1 MERILYG
8 KNRAKRE
15 DYLEEIGTFQ
25 GHRIYQFKAIDL
37 TTTQRYM
44 SYVAI
49 LKTLQSEQC
58 RVAVAN
64 AFDLI
69 LEQVQI
75 VNDITEL
82 RTQIPQLIGHAR
94 HFISYELYEKELFD
108 MVNCMILIDDE
119 PIDTF
124 SDTHTSIKVELYD
137 RSPEMKAFFLSYAI
151 RFLASSRHT
160 ARDLSVESYLKEDY
174 QRSKSIFLSMI
185 FMGKESVYLKS

>member
-1 MERILYG
+1 MYG

-15 DYLEEIGTFQ
+15 DYLEEIGTFE
-25 GHRIYQFKAIDL
+25 GHRFYRFKAIDL

-69 LEQVQI
+69 LEQVQL

-108 MVNCMILIDDE
+108 MVNCMVLIDDE

-160 ARDLSVESYLKEDY
+160 ARDLNVESYLKEDY